1 MSEEETISYVVSSG
15 EEAGIVLTPHIHDD
29 GKYVASMTRFE
40 RDYVRVE
47 SLREVSI
54 LARHGFSIRMSNKNS
69 VNHRAASLISPSSLQ
84 IAMQ

>member
-1 MSEEETISYVVSSG
+1 MSEEETISYAVSSG
-15 EEAGIVLTPHIHDD
+15 DETGIVLTPHLHDD

-54 LARHGFSIRMSNKNS
+54 LARHGFSIRMSNQNS

-84 IAMQ
+84 IAL